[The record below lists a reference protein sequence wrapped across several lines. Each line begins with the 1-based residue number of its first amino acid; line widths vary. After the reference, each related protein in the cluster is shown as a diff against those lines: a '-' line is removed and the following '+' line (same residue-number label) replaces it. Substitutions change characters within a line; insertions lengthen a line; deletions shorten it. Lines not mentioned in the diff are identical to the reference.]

1 MKNTTTKRLFYA
13 LIASLFIL
21 LSAVISLS
29 AYKPVSASADTAV
42 PYAAPSHLGIKLDGK
57 SGSTLQFTVINPND
71 YPIEVEYNTNTCN
84 SAHAKEWVDL
94 ENLTTLTVA
103 PRGSITAY
111 VTIVGTVRCVAFS
124 YVAKDFDQRM
134 IVYATDYN
142 SSKKTISLLYTSV
155 VHFSDCLKVQVAGT
169 GWKINVFNPTDKAV
183 QIEYNKKMCFK
194 EHAANWN
201 LEKLKDLYT
210 ESDYLPA
217 GVSTQITISTNGTAT
232 AIAVSYVL
240 GNTRYITY
248 AYNLSTSKSITVKT
262 NVIPV

>member
-29 AYKPVSASADTAV
+29 AYKPVSASAETVV
-42 PYAAPSHLGIKLDGK
+42 PYAAPPHLGIKLEGK
-57 SGSTLQFTVINPND
+57 SGSTLRFTVTNPTD
-71 YPIEVEYNTNTCN
+71 YYIEMEYNTNTCN

-103 PRGSITAY
+103 PRGSVTAY

-155 VHFSDCLKVQVAGT
+155 VHYSDCLKVQVADT
-169 GWKINVFNPTDKAV
+169 GWKINVFNHKNIPLTV
-183 QIEYNKKMCFK
+183 EYNSKMCFK
-194 EHAANWN
+194 EDAANWKN
-201 LEKLKDLYT
+201 LVHINT
-210 ESDYLPA
+210 FTIPA
-217 GVSTQITISTNGTAT
+217 NSTSQVIISPYGTAT

>member
-13 LIASLFIL
+13 LIALLFIL

-42 PYAAPSHLGIKLDGK
+42 TYAAPSHLGIKLEGK
-57 SGSTLQFTVINPND
+57 SGSTLRFTVTNPND
-71 YPIEVEYNTNTCN
+71 YSIEMEYNTNTCN

-103 PRGSITAY
+103 PRGSVTAY

-169 GWKINVFNPTDKAV
+169 GWKINIFNHKNIPLEVDYKINMGLKSEAHNWSFDKNDITSTM
-183 QIEYNKKMCFK
+183 IEPNS
-194 EHAANWN
+194 H
-201 LEKLKDLYT
+201 
-210 ESDYLPA
+210 
-217 GVSTQITISTNGTAT
+217 TQVIITPNGTRT
-232 AIAVSYVL
+232 AIAVSYI
-240 GNTRYITY
+240 NKEENKRYITY

-262 NVIPV
+262 NVIPA